1 MENGGATLILLRIIA
16 GFIAWAIV
24 GHAVAQQTQGTSYP
38 IKPIRL
44 VVTFPPGGSADITAR
59 TLAAKM
65 SERLGQPVIIDNRPG
80 AGGNIGLDMVAKA
93 SPDGYTIG
101 LGAAGALA
109 VNVSLYPKM
118 PFDPVKD
125 FAPVGMV
132 AIIPFVLV
140 ANPSIAAANLRDVLA
155 MAKAKPGSLSIG
167 HGGNGTAMHLSAEL
181 LKQMS
186 EIDVALV
193 PYRGSG
199 PATTDVIANQ
209 IPLAISD
216 IPASIAFITSGRLKA
231 LGVTSA
237 KRSVTLPDV
246 PTFAEAGVPGYE
258 SIGWFGVVAP
268 AGTPIAVL
276 NRLSAELQSALS
288 DPETNRRILASG
300 AEPMPSSPSEFRK
313 MIESEIQKWAKVI
326 KISGARIE

>member
-1 MENGGATLILLRIIA
+1 MILLRIVA
-16 GFIAWAIV
+16 GLVAWAIM
-24 GHAVAQQTQGTSYP
+24 GHAVAQQAQDTSYP
-38 IKPIRL
+38 VKPIRL

-59 TLAAKM
+59 TLGAKM
-65 SERLGQPVIIDNRPG
+65 SERLGQPIIIDNRPG
-80 AGGNIGLDMVAKA
+80 AGGNIGLDIVAKA
-93 SPDGYTIG
+93 SPDGYTVG

-140 ANPSIAAANLRDVLA
+140 ANPSIAVANLRDLLT
-155 MAKAKPGSLSIG
+155 MAKAKPGALSIG

-181 LKQMS
+181 LKQMAG
-186 EIDVALV
+186 IDLVLV
-193 PYRGSG
+193 PYKGSG
-199 PATTDVIANQ
+199 PATADAMSNQ

-231 LGVTSA
+231 LGVTST

-246 PTFAEAGVPGYE
+246 PSFADAGVPGYE
-258 SIGWFGVVAP
+258 SIGWFGMVAP
-268 AGTPIAVL
+268 AGTPIPVV
-276 NRLSAELQSALS
+276 NRLNAELQSALN
-288 DPETNRRILASG
+288 DPETNRRILATG
-300 AEPMPSSPSEFRK
+300 AEPMANSPSEFRK

-326 KISGARIE
+326 KVSGARIE

>member
-1 MENGGATLILLRIIA
+1 
-16 GFIAWAIV
+16 
-24 GHAVAQQTQGTSYP
+24 
-38 IKPIRL
+38 
-44 VVTFPPGGSADITAR
+44 
-59 TLAAKM
+59 M
-65 SERLGQPVIIDNRPG
+65 SKDLGQPVIIDNRPG

-125 FAPVGMV
+125 FAAVGMV

-140 ANPSIAAANLRDVLA
+140 ANPSIAAANLRDVLT

-186 EIDVALV
+186 GIDVALV

-231 LGVTSA
+231 LGVTSG
-237 KRSVTLPDV
+237 KRSVTLPEV

-258 SIGWFGVVAP
+258 SIGWFGIVAP
-268 AGTPIAVL
+268 ARTPPAVL
-276 NRLSAELQSALS
+276 NRLNAELKSALN
-288 DPETNRRILASG
+288 DPETNRRIIASG
-300 AEPMPSSPSEFRK
+300 AEPMPSSSSEFRS
-313 MIESEIQKWAKVI
+313 MIESEILKWAKVI

>member
-1 MENGGATLILLRIIA
+1 MILLRIVA
-16 GFIAWAIV
+16 GFIAWTIL
-24 GHAVAQQTQGTSYP
+24 GHAVAQQAQDATYP
-38 IKPIRL
+38 VNPIRL

-59 TLAAKM
+59 TLGAKM
-65 SERLGQPVIIDNRPG
+65 SERLGQPIIIDNRPG
-80 AGGNIGLDMVAKA
+80 AGGNIGLDIVAKA

-132 AIIPFVLV
+132 AIIPFVFV
-140 ANPSIAAANLRDVLA
+140 ANPSIPAANLRDLLA
-155 MAKAKPGSLSIG
+155 LAKAKPRSLAIG

-186 EIDVALV
+186 GIDVDLV
-193 PYRGSG
+193 PYKGSG
-199 PATTDVIANQ
+199 PATTDAMSNQ

-216 IPASIAFITSGRLKA
+216 IPASIAFITSGKLKA
-231 LGVTSA
+231 LGVTST

-246 PTFAEAGVPGYE
+246 PSFAEAGVPGYE
-258 SIGWFGVVAP
+258 SIGWFGMVAP
-268 AGTPIAVL
+268 AGTPIPVL
-276 NRLSAELQSALS
+276 NRLNAELQSALN
-288 DPETNRRILASG
+288 DPETNRRILATG
-300 AEPMPSSPSEFRK
+300 AEPMSNSPSEFRK

-326 KISGARIE
+326 KVSGARIE

>member
-1 MENGGATLILLRIIA
+1 
-16 GFIAWAIV
+16 
-24 GHAVAQQTQGTSYP
+24 
-38 IKPIRL
+38 L
-44 VVTFPPGGSADITAR
+44 V
-59 TLAAKM
+59 
-65 SERLGQPVIIDNRPG
+65 E
-80 AGGNIGLDMVAKA
+80 
-93 SPDGYTIG
+93 
-101 LGAAGALA
+101 
-109 VNVSLYPKM
+109 
-118 PFDPVKD
+118 
-125 FAPVGMV
+125 
-132 AIIPFVLV
+132 
-140 ANPSIAAANLRDVLA
+140 NPSIAAANLRDVLA

-237 KRSVTLPDV
+237 KRSVALPDV

>member
-1 MENGGATLILLRIIA
+1 LNLLRIVA
-16 GFIAWAIV
+16 GFIAWAIMC
-24 GHAVAQQTQGTSYP
+24 HAVAQQPKDTSYP
-38 IKPIRL
+38 VKPIRL

-59 TLAAKM
+59 TLGAKM
-65 SERLGQPVIIDNRPG
+65 SERLGQPIIIDNRPG
-80 AGGNIGLDMVAKA
+80 AGGNIGLDIVAKA

-140 ANPSIAAANLRDVLA
+140 ANPSIAAANLRDLLA
-155 MAKAKPGSLSIG
+155 VAKAKPGSLSIG

-186 EIDVALV
+186 GIDVALV
-193 PYRGSG
+193 PYKGSG
-199 PATTDVIANQ
+199 PATTDVMSNQ

-216 IPASIAFITSGRLKA
+216 IPASIALITSGKLKA
-231 LGVTSA
+231 LGVTST
-237 KRSVTLPDV
+237 KRSATLPDV
-246 PTFAEAGVPGYE
+246 PSFADAGVPGYE
-258 SIGWFGVVAP
+258 SIGWFGMVAP
-268 AGTPIAVL
+268 AGTPFPVL
-276 NRLSAELQSALS
+276 NRLNAELQSALN
-288 DPETNRRILASG
+288 DPETNRRILATG
-300 AEPMPSSPSEFRK
+300 AEPMPSSSSEFQK

>member
-1 MENGGATLILLRIIA
+1 MILPRIVA
-16 GFIAWAIV
+16 CAIAWAIL
-24 GHAVAQQTQGTSYP
+24 GHAVAQPTQDASYP
-38 IKPIRL
+38 TKPIRL

-59 TLAAKM
+59 TLGAKM
-65 SERLGQPVIIDNRPG
+65 SERLGQPIIIDNRPG
-80 AGGNIGLDMVAKA
+80 AGGNIGLDIVAKA

-140 ANPSIAAANLRDVLA
+140 ANPSIAAANLRDLLTMV
-155 MAKAKPGSLSIG
+155 KAKPGTLSIG

-186 EIDVALV
+186 GIDVVLV
-193 PYRGSG
+193 PYKGSG
-199 PATTDVIANQ
+199 PATTDVMSNQ

-231 LGVTSA
+231 LGVTST

-246 PTFAEAGVPGYE
+246 PSFADAGVPGYE
-258 SIGWFGVVAP
+258 SIGWFGMVAP
-268 AGTPIAVL
+268 AGTPVPIV
-276 NRLSAELQSALS
+276 NRLNSELQSALN
-288 DPETNRRILASG
+288 DPETNRRILATG
-300 AEPMPSSPSEFRK
+300 AEPMPNSPSEFQK

>member
-1 MENGGATLILLRIIA
+1 
-16 GFIAWAIV
+16 
-24 GHAVAQQTQGTSYP
+24 
-38 IKPIRL
+38 
-44 VVTFPPGGSADITAR
+44 
-59 TLAAKM
+59 
-65 SERLGQPVIIDNRPG
+65 
-80 AGGNIGLDMVAKA
+80 
-93 SPDGYTIG
+93 
-101 LGAAGALA
+101 
-109 VNVSLYPKM
+109 M

-140 ANPSIAAANLRDVLA
+140 ANPSIAAANLRDLLTMV
-155 MAKAKPGSLSIG
+155 KAKPGTLSIG

-186 EIDVALV
+186 GIDVVLV
-193 PYRGSG
+193 PYKGSG
-199 PATTDVIANQ
+199 PATTDVMSNQ

-231 LGVTSA
+231 LGVTST

-246 PTFAEAGVPGYE
+246 PSFADAGVPGYE
-258 SIGWFGVVAP
+258 SIGWFGMVAP
-268 AGTPIAVL
+268 AGTPVPIV
-276 NRLSAELQSALS
+276 NRLNAELQSALN
-288 DPETNRRILASG
+288 DPETNRRILATG
-300 AEPMPSSPSEFRK
+300 AEPMPNSPSEFQK

>member
-1 MENGGATLILLRIIA
+1 MILLRVVA
-16 GFIAWAIV
+16 GFIAWAIL
-24 GHAVAQQTQGTSYP
+24 GHAVAQPTQEISYP

-44 VVTFPPGGSADITAR
+44 IVTFPPGGSADITAR
-59 TLAAKM
+59 TLGARM
-65 SERLGQPVIIDNRPG
+65 SKDLGQPVIIDNRPG
-80 AGGNIGLDMVAKA
+80 AGGNIGLDIVAKA

-125 FAPVGMV
+125 FDAVGMV

-186 EIDVALV
+186 GIDVTLV

-231 LGVTSA
+231 FGVTSA
-237 KRSVTLPDV
+237 KRSVTLPEV

-258 SIGWFGVVAP
+258 SIGWFGIVAP
-268 AGTPIAVL
+268 AGTPTAVL
-276 NRLSAELQSALS
+276 NRLNAELQSALN
-288 DPETNRRILASG
+288 DPETHRRIIASG
-300 AEPMPSSPSEFRK
+300 AEPMPGSSSEFRG
-313 MIESEIQKWAKVI
+313 MIESEILKWAKVI

>member
-1 MENGGATLILLRIIA
+1 MILLRIAA
-16 GFIAWAIV
+16 GFVAWAIMC
-24 GHAVAQQTQGTSYP
+24 HAVAQQAQDTSYP
-38 IKPIRL
+38 VKPIRL

-59 TLAAKM
+59 TLGAKM
-65 SERLGQPVIIDNRPG
+65 SERLGQPIIIDNRPG
-80 AGGNIGLDMVAKA
+80 AGGNIGLDIVAKA
-93 SPDGYTIG
+93 APDGYTIG

-140 ANPSIAAANLRDVLA
+140 ANPSIAAANLRELLT
-155 MAKAKPGSLSIG
+155 MAKAKPGTLSIG

-186 EIDVALV
+186 GIDVVLV
-193 PYRGSG
+193 PYKGSG
-199 PATTDVIANQ
+199 PATVDAMSNQ

-216 IPASIAFITSGRLKA
+216 IPASIAFITSGKLKA
-231 LGVTSA
+231 LGVTST

-246 PTFAEAGVPGYE
+246 PSFADAGVPGYE
-258 SIGWFGVVAP
+258 SIGWFGMVAP
-268 AGTPIAVL
+268 AGTPIPVL
-276 NRLSAELQSALS
+276 NRLKAELQSALN
-288 DPETNRRILASG
+288 DPETNRRILATG
-300 AEPMPSSPSEFRK
+300 AEPMPNSPSEFRK

>member
-1 MENGGATLILLRIIA
+1 MILLRIVA
-16 GFIAWAIV
+16 GFVAWAIL
-24 GHAVAQQTQGTSYP
+24 GHAVAQQPQDTNYP
-38 IKPIRL
+38 VKPIRL

-59 TLAAKM
+59 TLGAKM

-80 AGGNIGLDMVAKA
+80 AGGNIGLDIVAKA

-109 VNVSLYPKM
+109 VNVSLYPMM
-118 PFDPVKD
+118 PFDPIKD

-140 ANPSIAAANLRDVLA
+140 ANPSIAAPNLHDLLA
-155 MAKAKPGSLSIG
+155 MAKAKPGTLSIG

-181 LKQMS
+181 MKQMS
-186 EIDVALV
+186 GIDVALV

-199 PATTDVIANQ
+199 PATVDVMSNQ

-216 IPASIAFITSGRLKA
+216 IPASLGFIASGKLKA
-231 LGVTSA
+231 LGVTSS
-237 KRSVTLPDV
+237 KRSATLPDV
-246 PTFAEAGVPGYE
+246 PSFSDAGIPGYE
-258 SIGWFGVVAP
+258 SIGWFGMVAP
-268 AGTPIAVL
+268 AGTPIPVL
-276 NRLSAELQSALS
+276 NRLNAELQSALN
-288 DPETNRRILASG
+288 DPETNRRILATG
-300 AEPMPSSPSEFRK
+300 AEPMPNSPSEFRK